1 MSLSLFEQR
10 FEFEREGQSDLLSKL
25 PGKRWGTADQ
35 AAER

>member
-10 FEFEREGQSDLLSKL
+10 FEREGQSDLLSKL